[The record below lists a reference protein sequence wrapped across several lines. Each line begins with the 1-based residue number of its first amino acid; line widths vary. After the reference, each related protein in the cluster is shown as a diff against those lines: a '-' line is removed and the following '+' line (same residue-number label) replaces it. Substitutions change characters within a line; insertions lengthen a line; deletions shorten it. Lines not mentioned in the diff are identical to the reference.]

1 MFGQNTLIQSKT
13 MKPYV
18 IINVAVSADGK
29 MDTFERKGS
38 SISSAQ
44 DKARVLRLRAEADA
58 VMVGGHTL
66 LSESPKLTVKTPEL
80 RAERIA
86 KGLSENPM
94 KVGVV
99 SKADIA
105 LEGDFMTA
113 GPARKV
119 IFTTLQTTP
128 EQINLLSEHG
138 AEVYLMGEK
147 RVDLERALET
157 LYQLGVHRLMV
168 EGGGTLNF
176 ELLRLGL
183 VDELSVYV
191 APKIFGGGSA
201 PTMAD
206 GDGLVESAAKTLKL
220 VEARVFDE
228 TGGVLIRYQLKN

>member
-1 MFGQNTLIQSKT
+1 MRPF
-13 MKPYV
+13 V
-18 IINVAVSADGK
+18 FINVAVSADGK

-38 SISSAQ
+38 SISSTE
-44 DKARVLRLRAEADA
+44 DKARVLSLRARADA
-58 VMVGGHTL
+58 VMIGGQTL
-66 LSESPKLTVKTPEL
+66 LGESPKLTVKTAEL
-80 RAERIA
+80 RAERVA
-86 KGLSENPM
+86 KGLPENPM

-99 SKADIA
+99 SKAD
-105 LEGDFMTA
+105 LRLDGDFITA

-119 IFTTLQTTP
+119 IFTTEQTP
-128 EQINLLSEHG
+128 QEQINVLSKLGVDVHVLG
-138 AEVYLMGEK
+138 KK
-147 RVDLERALET
+147 RVDLEKALER
-157 LYQLGVHRLMV
+157 LYQLGVRRLMI

-220 VEARVFDE
+220 VDVRVLDE
-228 TGGVLIRYQLKN
+228 TGGVLIRYQLKK

>member
-1 MFGQNTLIQSKT
+1 MRPF
-13 MKPYV
+13 V
-18 IINVAVSADGK
+18 FINVAVSADGK
-29 MDTFERKGS
+29 LDTFERNGS
-38 SISSAQ
+38 SLSSAE

-66 LSESPKLTVKTPEL
+66 LSESPKLTVKTPGL
-80 RAERIA
+80 RAERLA
-86 KGLSENPM
+86 KGLPENPM

-99 SKADIA
+99 SQAD
-105 LEGDFMTA
+105 LRLDGDFITA

-119 IFTTLQTTP
+119 IFTTPQTTP

-138 AEVYLMGEK
+138 VDVYVLGEK
-147 RVDLERALET
+147 RVDLEKALEM
-157 LYQLGVHRLMV
+157 LYQLGVRRLMI

-220 VEARVFDE
+220 VDVRVLDE
-228 TGGVLIRYQLKN
+228 TGGVLIRYQLIK